1 MSGSRKEVARPVA
14 EAHRTVDEVRRL
26 LDEVR
31 DPDELVARAAEVR
44 ERLQASLAT
53 LEGAVGAE
61 LRAVVATLAG
71 FMALVSLNVALLALY
86 WDTHRTAVAIGSCV
100 FYVVLGT
107 GAGLALRWGSRRVSA
122 PLVTLGRVLA
132 EDERAIR
139 DLL

>member
-1 MSGSRKEVARPVA
+1 MAEPSPSELGNVAGRVWA
-14 EAHRTVDEVRRL
+14 SAFEGLQLRLELLALELGEERRRITGLVL
-26 LDEVR
+26 L
-31 DPDELVARAAEVR
+31 
-44 ERLQASLAT
+44 
-53 LEGAVGAE
+53 
-61 LRAVVATLAG
+61 AVVATLAG

-132 EDERAIR
+132 EDERALR